1 MPRAP
6 SSNVERI
13 VPLAIAAIVVLA
25 FVPAMQNGF
34 VSLDDR
40 TNFIENQSYRG
51 LDGSHVRWMWTT
63 TLMGHY
69 IPLSWM
75 TLGLDYV
82 AWGMNPA
89 GYHLTN
95 VVLHALSAVLL
106 FFLAH
111 RLLAMSSAAEGA
123 SDVQLTFAAAAAAL
137 LWAIHPLRVESVAWI
152 TERRDVLSCLFLFAS
167 TLAYVVAVGR
177 TGVNRMR
184 WYVAAVGLFVAA
196 ILSKATSMTLPAV
209 LLLLNVYPLRRLG
222 GSAGWRSVAARR
234 VYLELVPFVIVAA
247 AAALVSIL
255 VLHPPEQLTL
265 PAKLAVSAYGLSFYL
280 WKTIV
285 PFSLSPMYELPQRID
300 PLAMRFVVSYVVVV
314 AAAAGMWLARRKSPG
329 LVTCFAV
336 FGVMTLPMLGIV
348 QNGPQIAADRYTY
361 FGGAAI
367 AVALGG
373 VLLRVRRSRL
383 VPAFSAAVLCG
394 LALLTWNQ
402 TSTWRDSETLWRHAL
417 RVNENSA
424 FAHVGL
430 AMVAN
435 AQGDFE
441 GAVRHYG
448 RAVEINPRY
457 DEGFNNLGNA
467 LLRVGR
473 IDDAVRQYEHAL
485 SLNPT
490 FAEAHNGLG
499 SVLAQR
505 GKVWEAIE
513 HYQRALAAKPDYAA
527 AQNNWGVALA
537 RSGDMQGAIEHY
549 ERAIALDSTYA
560 DAYMNWG
567 NALVRLGK
575 PELAEARYAAA
586 LRYRPQDADAYRNL
600 GVAFAQQGKVVE
612 AAGEFRRALEFRP
625 DDQEL
630 KVYLARA
637 LSAARDSA
645 K

>member
-1 MPRAP
+1 M
-6 SSNVERI
+6 
-13 VPLAIAAIVVLA
+13 IAFATAL
-25 FVPAMQNGF
+25 QNGF

-40 TNFIENQSYRG
+40 TNFLENQSYRG
-51 LDGSHVRWMWTT
+51 LDGSHLRWMWTT

-82 AWGMNPA
+82 VWGMNPA

-95 VVLHALSAVLL
+95 VVLHALGAVL
-106 FFLAH
+106 FYHLAR
-111 RLLAMSSAAEGA
+111 RLSEMNVVAEGP
-123 SDVQLTFAAAAAAL
+123 SDSRVTLAAVVAAL
-137 LWAIHPLRVESVAWI
+137 LWAIHPLRVESVAWV
-152 TERRDVLSCLFLFAS
+152 TERRDVLSCLFFFAS
-167 TLAYVVAVGR
+167 TLAYLTAVGR
-177 TGVNRMR
+177 TTATRR
-184 WYVAAVGLFVAA
+184 PWYFAAVGLFIAA

-222 GSAGWRSVAARR
+222 GAVGWRSPAARR
-234 VYLELVPFVIVAA
+234 VYLELVPFVIVSA

-265 PAKLAVSAYGLSFYL
+265 PAKLAVSAYSLSFYL
-280 WKTIV
+280 WKTIA
-285 PFSLSPMYELPQRID
+285 PFNLSPMYELPQRVD
-300 PLAMRFVVSYVVVV
+300 PLAMPFVLSYVVV
-314 AAAAGMWLARRKSPG
+314 AAAGVGTWLARRKCPG
-329 LVTCFAV
+329 LVACLMA

-373 VLLRVRRSRL
+373 ALLSVRQSRL
-383 VPAFSAAVLCG
+383 LSGLSAAALLG
-394 LALLTWNQ
+394 LGALTWNQ
-402 TSTWRDSETLWRHAL
+402 TRTWRDSETLWRHAL
-417 RVNENSA
+417 RINENSA

-441 GAVRHYG
+441 GAVLHYG

-473 IDDAVRQYEHAL
+473 IDDAMRQYEHAL

-505 GKVWEAIE
+505 GNVWEAIE

-527 AQNNWGVALA
+527 AHNNWGVALA
-537 RSGDMQGAIEHY
+537 RSGDTQRAIEHY
-549 ERAIALDSTYA
+549 ERAVALDSTYA

-586 LRYRPQDADAYRNL
+586 LRYRPNDADAYRNL

-612 AAGEFRRALEFRP
+612 AAGEFRRALEIRP

-630 KVYLARA
+630 KAYLARA
-637 LSAARDSA
+637 LEAARDSA